1 MPPAQFEFVDVAG
14 HRLECLRIPGP
25 ASAPTLVFLH
35 EGLGSLAMW
44 KDFPER
50 VAGATGCPTLV
61 YSRPGYGHSSP
72 AALPR
77 RPDYMHKEAQSIL
90 PALLDRLGIM
100 DPLLIGHSDGASIA
114 LLHAASGGGRAARGV
129 VALAPHVFVEDV
141 SIASI
146 AEARREYETTD
157 LRDRLGRY
165 HADPDVAFRGWNDI
179 WLSPG
184 FRGWNIEGCLPGV
197 RCPLLL
203 IQGLDDEYGSTAQLD
218 AIERQVGGKVA
229 RLELA
234 DCRHSPHRD
243 QPEATVA
250 AIAEFVVTT
259 SP

>member
-1 MPPAQFEFVDVAG
+1 MSPAQFEFVDVAG
-14 HRLECLRIPGP
+14 YRLECLRIPGP
-25 ASAPTLVFLH
+25 DSAPTLVFLH

-50 VAGATGCPTLV
+50 VAGATGCPALV
-61 YSRPGYGHSSP
+61 YSRPGYGRSSP
-72 AALPR
+72 AELPR
-77 RPDYMHKEAQSIL
+77 APDYLRKEAQNVL
-90 PALLDRLGIM
+90 PALLERLGIV

-114 LLHAASGGGRAARGV
+114 LLHAASGGRAVRGV

-146 AEARREYETTD
+146 AEARRDYETTD

-165 HADPDVAFRGWNDI
+165 HADPDAAFRGWNDI
-179 WLSPG
+179 WLSPA
-184 FRGWNIEGCLPGV
+184 FRGWNIEACLPAV

-203 IQGLDDEYGSTAQLD
+203 IQGLDDEYGSAAQLD
-218 AIERQVGGKVA
+218 AIERQVAGNVA

-243 QPEATVA
+243 QPDATVA
-250 AIAEFVVTT
+250 AIAGFVVTT
-259 SP
+259 AP